1 MKTIE
6 QRINNIIGQ
15 LEAIKRVVVSKEDHD
30 CLKLLIQ
37 LKAIKSATAS
47 LMSKVMEDDL
57 SSCLRR
63 GGIVD
68 QEKIKKLFDEINK
81 K

>member
-15 LEAIKRVVVSKEDHD
+15 LTGVKKIIADKNQDD
-30 CLKLLIQ
+30 CLKLLTQ
-37 LKAIKSATAS
+37 LKAIKSATSS
-47 LMSKVMEDDL
+47 LMSKVMEEEL
-57 SSCLRR
+57 SSCLRS
-63 GGIVD
+63 GKPVD
-68 QEKIKKLFDEINK
+68 QEKVKKLFNEINK

>member
-15 LEAIKRVVVSKEDHD
+15 LEGIKRVISTDEKHD

-47 LMSKVMEDDL
+47 LMSKVMEEEL
-57 SSCLRR
+57 TSCLRR
-63 GGIVD
+63 GKTTD
-68 QEKIKKLFDEINK
+68 QDKVKKLFDEINK